1 MQQESSVLQNRR
13 DKFDALVKTGRVMFP
28 NSFRPS
34 HTAQAVRDLFADK
47 PTRDEVEKASE
58 GLVFMVAG
66 RVMFK
71 REFGKLAFVKLQD
84 YTNQIQVTLTL
95 DGLGEEAYKFFQD
108 YVDMGDFIG
117 VTGHASRTDKGELTI
132 KADKMELLNKTLLPL
147 PDKFHGIADIEQR
160 YRQRYVDLIM
170 TPEARE
176 TFKKRS
182 QIVAAIR
189 QYFAQHDVME
199 VETPM
204 LQSQHGGAE
213 ARPFHTHHNA
223 LDMPM
228 VLRIAPEL
236 NLKRLVVGGF
246 ERVFELN
253 RNFRNEGVSVRHN
266 PEFTMLEWY
275 IAYRD
280 YHEVM
285 DDMENLI
292 RFIAQKLGTLTV
304 TYGEHTIDLGAPF
317 KRITMRKAVQ
327 EIGGVAEAELK
338 DLASITACAKS
349 HKITI
354 KKHWQYGHTL
364 NALFE
369 ELVEKKLVQPTFIT
383 DHPMAI
389 SPLARSHDGDAEFTQ
404 RAELFIVGREH
415 GNLFSELNDPIDQAA
430 RFKAQVDE
438 AGQGNDEAMPYDHDF
453 IRALEYG
460 LPPTGGAGLGIDR
473 LVMLLTN
480 SPSIRDVILF
490 PHMRPEAI
498 EK

>member
-1 MQQESSVLQNRR
+1 MQDSSVLQNRR
-13 DKFDALVKTGRVMFP
+13 DKFNALANTGRMMFP
-28 NSFRPS
+28 NTFRPS

-47 PTRDEVEKASE
+47 PTRDAVEAAAA
-58 GLVFMVAG
+58 GHVFVLAG

-71 REFGKLAFVKLQD
+71 REFGKLAFIKLQD
-84 YTNQIQVTLTL
+84 YTGQIQATLTL
-95 DGLGEEAYKFFQD
+95 DGLGDDAHKFFQD
-108 YVDMGDFIG
+108 YVDIGDFVG
-117 VTGHASRTDKGELTI
+117 VTGQASRTDKGELTI
-132 KADKMELLNKTLLPL
+132 RATALDLLNKTLLPL
-147 PDKFHGIADIEQR
+147 PDKYHGIADIEQR

-170 TPEARE
+170 TAEARE

-189 QYFAQHDVME
+189 EYFASQDVME

-213 ARPFHTHHNA
+213 AKPFHTHHNA

-236 NLKRLVVGGF
+236 SLKRLVVGGF

-292 RFIAQKLGTLTV
+292 RYVAQKTGTAQI
-304 TYGEHTIDLGAPF
+304 TYGEHSIDLNQPF
-317 KRITMRKAVQ
+317 KRMTMRNAVKDM
-327 EIGGVAEAELK
+327 GGVSEGDMK
-338 DLASITACAKS
+338 DLSSIIASAKG
-349 HKITI
+349 HKIEI
-354 KKHWQYGHTL
+354 QKHWQYGHIL

-369 ELVEKKLVQPTFIT
+369 ELVEKKLIQPTFIT
-383 DHPMAI
+383 DHPMAV
-389 SPLARSHDGDAEFTQ
+389 SPLARSHDDNPEYTQ

-438 AGQGNDEAMPYDHDF
+438 AGKGNDEAMPYDHDF

-490 PHMRPEAI
+490 PHMRPEVV